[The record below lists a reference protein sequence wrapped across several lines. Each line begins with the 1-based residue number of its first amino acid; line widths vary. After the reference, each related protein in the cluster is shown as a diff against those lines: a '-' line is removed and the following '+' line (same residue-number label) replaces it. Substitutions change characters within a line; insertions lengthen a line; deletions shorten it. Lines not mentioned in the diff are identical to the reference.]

1 MLDSLGYRKMK
12 SSSAVNR
19 SKEER
24 RINYE
29 NGQLKNRLINAMS
42 KSIYAQNAGR
52 LSRRLQNK
60 TQNI

>member
-52 LSRRLQNK
+52 LSRRL
-60 TQNI
+60 